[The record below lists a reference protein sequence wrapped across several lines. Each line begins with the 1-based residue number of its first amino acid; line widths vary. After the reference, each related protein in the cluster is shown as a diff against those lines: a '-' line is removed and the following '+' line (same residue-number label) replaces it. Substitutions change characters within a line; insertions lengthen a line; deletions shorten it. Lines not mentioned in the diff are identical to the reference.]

1 MPAPRMW
8 SWQLSPFA
16 GKARIAFA
24 EKGVEVELLEI
35 HPRKRPARLRALN
48 PSNRVPVLE
57 VGDVAISESTAI
69 CEWLEET
76 RPEPSLWPRDATAR
90 AHARGL
96 LRWVDDE
103 LTLNFF
109 LSMRKEAFGLAP
121 GDPPEII
128 TTMRERLLRRWPIVE
143 AMLDRADGPW
153 FLGGEEPTL
162 VDLAAIPL
170 AVRLP
175 EWKPELAPAADDFPR
190 TGAWFEALR
199 ARPSAAE
206 VNHRGEL
213 VTDAE

>member
-1 MPAPRMW
+1 MPAPRLW

-35 HPRKRPARLRALN
+35 DPRERPARLRELN

-69 CEWLEET
+69 CEWLEELE
-76 RPEPSLWPRDATAR
+76 PEPPLWPRDATAR
-90 AHARGL
+90 ARARGV

-109 LSMRKEAFGLAP
+109 QSMRKEAFGLAP
-121 GDPPEII
+121 HDHPDFISI
-128 TTMRERLLRRWPIVE
+128 RRKRLVRNWPVLE
-143 AMLDRADGPW
+143 AFLVSSDGPW

-162 VDLAAIPL
+162 IDLAAIPL
-170 AVRLP
+170 AVRLSA
-175 EWKPELAPAADDFPR
+175 WKPELVPDPDAFPAIN
-190 TGAWFEALR
+190 AWFETLR

-206 VNHRGEL
+206 VNRRGEP
-213 VTDAE
+213 VS